1 MEEKKKQTPIE
12 RLTRDQDLI
21 LRYGGMYAL
30 ALAYRGTANNNVIRQ
45 LLYFAA

>member
-12 RLTRDQDLI
+12 RLTRDQDPI